1 MPLPMTSP
9 PAGGLPGP
17 LMQGSPNV
25 GNPTQQ
31 QGNHGNMAAAMTK
44 VKNAMNLLQEALPMI
59 PMGND
64 LHAEVLGAV
73 TKLSKH
79 MKKGDES
86 PQLDIASLLNSIKQK
101 AQSAPQAALTRQF
114 AGGGGGEGQ
123 PPAMPQP
130 AA

>member
-1 MPLPMTSP
+1 MPLPMTLP

-44 VKNAMNLLQEALPMI
+44 VKNAMQLLQEALPLV

-64 LHAEVLGAV
+64 LHAEILGAV
-73 TKLSKH
+73 SKLSKH
-79 MKKGDES
+79 MKKGEET
-86 PQLDIASLLNSIKQK
+86 PQLDIASLLNTIKQK
-101 AQSAPQAALTRQF
+101 AQGAPQAALARQF
-114 AGGGGGEGQ
+114 SGNAGEGQ
-123 PPAMPQP
+123 PPALPQ